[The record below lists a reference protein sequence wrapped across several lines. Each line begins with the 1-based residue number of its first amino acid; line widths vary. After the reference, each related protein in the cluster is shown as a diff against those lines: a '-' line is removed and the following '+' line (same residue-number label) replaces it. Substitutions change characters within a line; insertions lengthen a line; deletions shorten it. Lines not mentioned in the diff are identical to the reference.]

1 MKPDELLELVR
12 AGFTKDEIFG
22 LEQGTEPITDPDP
35 VSDPVPDPVPDPS
48 QDLASDPKTEPLPQV
63 DVNAALAALTK
74 QVENLT
80 KAQQAANRSRSNL
93 QTVTQSTDEILA
105 GLINP
110 PSKEK

>member
-1 MKPDELLELVR
+1 MKPNEILELVR
-12 AGFTKDEIFG
+12 AGFTKEEILG
-22 LEQGTEPITDPDP
+22 LETTPDP
-35 VSDPVPDPVPDPS
+35 EPLPDDSPDPS
-48 QDLASDPKTEPLPQV
+48 QDPEEDPTPEPSNPV
-63 DVNAALAALTK
+63 DVNVALAALTK

-93 QTVTQSTDEILA
+93 QTVKQSADEILA